1 MVTNSLLAVIL
12 LLIDRNF
19 LYVAATVAEC
29 NKLLVKIGT
38 AMEACIHGHTLE

>member
-1 MVTNSLLAVIL
+1 MVTNNNYTTN
-12 LLIDRNF
+12 RKF
-19 LYVAATVAEC
+19 LYVAATVVEC